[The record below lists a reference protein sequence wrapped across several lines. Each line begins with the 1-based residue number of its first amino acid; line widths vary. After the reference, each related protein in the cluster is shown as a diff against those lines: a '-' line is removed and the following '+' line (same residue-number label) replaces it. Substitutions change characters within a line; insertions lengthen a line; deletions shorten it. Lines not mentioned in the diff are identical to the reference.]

1 MVNASAFFI
10 SLKLY
15 MEVAEMKPFFP
26 SCEKS
31 SFLFILFSILFFV
44 LSSSTLFEMK
54 YLNLLPKLNESKKRY
69 FYNLLKKKDTNPFK
83 MC

>member
-31 SFLFILFSILFFV
+31 SFYLFYSPFFSPALLFIYV
-44 LSSSTLFEMK
+44 
-54 YLNLLPKLNESKKRY
+54 
-69 FYNLLKKKDTNPFK
+69 
-83 MC
+83 